1 MGSSLGLDRSFLRIV
16 WPRLPISF
24 LPFAGSRA
32 WAAAAALAYAYL
44 AAAWGGYVFCANLVP
59 LAVLASLALGRR
71 NDDARAHTQT
81 TRLRRA
87 YTVFYPLSVAAAVAV
102 PAIGSRA
109 YPFPFGGA
117 PEHVL

>member
-1 MGSSLGLDRSFLRIV
+1 M
-16 WPRLPISF
+16 
-24 LPFAGSRA
+24 
-32 WAAAAALAYAYL
+32 
-44 AAAWGGYVFCANLVP
+44 FCANLVP

-71 NDDARAHTQT
+71 RRNGDGGDDARTRTHTQT

>member
-1 MGSSLGLDRSFLRIV
+1 M

-24 LPFAGSRA
+24 LVGAGSRA

-59 LAVLASLALGRR
+59 LAVLASLALGGRRRR
-71 NDDARAHTQT
+71 NGDDARAHTHTQTQT